1 MMFNEAKE
9 IFSDDYIKVGNKKI
23 RPFSIA
29 WWAIRGAM
37 ALAAIVGMYVMY
49 CAIWMIGA

>member
-1 MMFNEAKE
+1 MFNETKE

-29 WWAIRGAM
+29 WWIVRGAM
-37 ALAAIVGMYVMY
+37 ILAAIVGMYVMY
-49 CAIWMIGA
+49 CAICVIGA

>member
-1 MMFNEAKE
+1 MFDETKE
-9 IFSDDYIKVGNKKI
+9 IFSDDYIKIGNKKV

-37 ALAAIVGMYVMY
+37 ALAAIVGMYAIY

>member
-1 MMFNEAKE
+1 MFNEAKE

-29 WWAIRGAM
+29 WWIVRGAM
-37 ALAAIVGMYVMY
+37 ILAAIVGMYAMY
-49 CAIWMIGA
+49 CAICMIGV

>member
-1 MMFNEAKE
+1 MFNKTKE

-29 WWAIRGAM
+29 WWIVRGVM
-37 ALAAIVGMYVMY
+37 ILAAIVGMYAMY

>member
-1 MMFNEAKE
+1 MFNEAKE
-9 IFSDDYIKVGNKKI
+9 IFSDDYIKVGNKKV

-29 WWAIRGAM
+29 WWAIRSAM
-37 ALAAIVGMYVMY
+37 TLAAIVGMYAMY

>member
-29 WWAIRGAM
+29 WWIVRGAM
-37 ALAAIVGMYVMY
+37 ILAAIVGMYAMY
-49 CAIWMIGA
+49 CAICMIGV

>member
-1 MMFNEAKE
+1 MFDETKE
-9 IFSDDYIKVGNKKI
+9 IFSDDYIKIGNKKV

-29 WWAIRGAM
+29 WWVIRSATI
-37 ALAAIVGMYVMY
+37 LAAIVGMYAMY

>member
-1 MMFNEAKE
+1 MFSEAKE
-9 IFSDDYIKVGNKKI
+9 IFSDDYIKVGSKKV

-29 WWAIRGAM
+29 WWMIRIGGCAVAIA
-37 ALAAIVGMYVMY
+37 GMYAMY